1 MTGEIIMGKSC
12 IIDCSIIIWFIFSY
26 SFPAPCVTTSIG
38 KFVGCTDPFHPL
50 LLQHPRLRMWGI
62 LTRRVG
68 AVDSIQTPEDVI
80 QTMVQEL
87 NRPALRGWVGLNTEV
102 RGMKLDCCRKWKSHF
117 SDPQQVKLSGGLLED
132 STANHTFIFMLRRGW
147 SWLKNDS

>member
-1 MTGEIIMGKSC
+1 MGKSC
-12 IIDCSIIIWFIFSY
+12 IIVVDCSILIFFQL
-26 SFPAPCVTTSIG
+26 FPAPGVTTSIG

-50 LLQHPRLRMWGI
+50 LLQHPRLRLWGI

-132 STANHTFIFMLRRGW
+132 STANHTFIFMLRRGG